1 MDKKRIQ
8 PEGMINSPAYSQAI
22 EVSGISST
30 VYIEGQN
37 SVDGEGRLIG
47 KGDFSIQSKQALTNL
62 KTVLECAGCTI
73 ENVVKLTI
81 YYVKGND
88 PRLGFA
94 AFQEVF
100 GLVSI
105 PPTITVVEVHGLGV
119 PDYLIEVDAIAVK

>member
-1 MDKKRIQ
+1 MFD
-8 PEGMINSPAYSQAI
+8 SPAYSQGI
-22 EVSGISST
+22 EVSGVSST
-30 VYIEGQN
+30 VYIGGQN
-37 SVDGEGRLIG
+37 SVDKDGNIVG
-47 KGDFSIQSKQALTNL
+47 KGDFALQCRQALTNV
-62 KTVLECAGCTI
+62 KTVLEAADCTVD
-73 ENVVKLTI
+73 NLVKLTI

-119 PDYLIEVDAIAVK
+119 PDYLIEVDAIAVN